1 MDVRLH
7 RASVKC
13 LLGPSNLYGLIECV
27 NRFNVYIDE
36 PFRID
41 NDEATVILEQLQIPE
56 DDLEKFML
64 ICGGL
69 TELASSTAR
78 ERKRRNLREVWESV
92 RT

>member
-1 MDVRLH
+1 MDVRLP

-13 LLGPSNLYGLIECV
+13 LLGSSNLYGLIECV

-41 NDEATVILEQLQIPE
+41 NDEAAVILEQLQIPE
-56 DDLEKFML
+56 DDLEKL
-64 ICGGL
+64 VNLCGGL

-78 ERKRRNLREVWESV
+78 ERKRMNLCEVWESV